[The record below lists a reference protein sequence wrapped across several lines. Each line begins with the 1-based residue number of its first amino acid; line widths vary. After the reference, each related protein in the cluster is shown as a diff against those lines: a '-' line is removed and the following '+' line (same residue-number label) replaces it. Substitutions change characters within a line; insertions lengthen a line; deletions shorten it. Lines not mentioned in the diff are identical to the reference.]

1 MTGDPALEG
10 RQMAAETEEGGYATT
25 EEIRKG
31 LCGFMP
37 ALTRH
42 MQFAGS
48 EGGRRPVCGRKA
60 VASRIRRSWVI
71 VDGPT
76 YLEMKCG
83 ACGHTWRMLL
93 RAGP

>member
-1 MTGDPALEG
+1 MKTKTKK
-10 RQMAAETEEGGYATT
+10 AERAKNNEEGAYATI

-31 LCGFMP
+31 LFGFMP

-42 MQFAGS
+42 MHFPGS
-48 EGGRRPVCGRKA
+48 EGGRCPVCGRKA

>member
-31 LCGFMP
+31 LFGFMP

-42 MQFAGS
+42 MHFPGR
-48 EGGRRPVCGRKA
+48 EGGRCPVCGRKA
-60 VASRIRRSWVI
+60 VASRIHR
-71 VDGPT
+71 
-76 YLEMKCG
+76 
-83 ACGHTWRMLL
+83 
-93 RAGP
+93 